1 MVSDVF
7 LYLLDGVL
15 YDETW
20 LWGTAGFLQRF
31 YLGTVV
37 EELSMKST

>member
-15 YDETW
+15 CDETW
-20 LWGTAGFLQRF
+20 SWGTAGFLQWF
-31 YLGTVV
+31 YLDTLIK
-37 EELSMKST
+37 ELSMKST